1 MQKKPGWQERKNYKW
16 IYLFLL
22 PTFIV
27 FVMFYL
33 VPVIQ
38 VFVTSFTSWY
48 CFNSPKFNGLSNYVN
63 LFKRGTFLI
72 SLKNL
77 LAWSLIAMTLHVGF
91 GTLVAFILFRQT
103 VGMEI
108 YKSGLY
114 DTECHFCGC
123 MGDDVPIY
131 FQ

>member
-38 VFVTSFTSWY
+38 VFVTSFTSWDG
-48 CFNSPKFNGLSNYVN
+48 FNL
-63 LFKRGTFLI
+63 
-72 SLKNL
+72 
-77 LAWSLIAMTLHVGF
+77 SLIH
-91 GTLVAFILFRQT
+91 I
-103 VGMEI
+103 
-108 YKSGLY
+108 
-114 DTECHFCGC
+114 
-123 MGDDVPIY
+123 
-131 FQ
+131 